1 MAMHFQ
7 LHWPPSIDLCAVF
20 TVCRSRQVSSYASR
34 MIQNHAMFWQICRS
48 NGSSDLRRASRV
60 RLRILREAKAMACEA
75 QLVLL
80 HLVHMM
86 REHLWV
92 EGSFGFELWR
102 AFALSLLHGFG
113 LPKRRNSRNSDQTQV
128 NLLNHE
134 SACEAGGTSNLGSQQ
149 RGRCLGATSLERN
162 WFAGFL
168 AEAEKATL
176 TWHD

>member
-7 LHWPPSIDLCAVF
+7 LHWPPSTDLCAVF

-80 HLVHMM
+80 HLVM
-86 REHLWV
+86 RYVSICV
-92 EGSFGFELWR
+92 EGSCGFELWR

-113 LPKRRNSRNSDQTQV
+113 LPKRRNSQNSDQTQV
-128 NLLNHE
+128 NLLNQNVLVRQVVPPTWVLSSVE
-134 SACEAGGTSNLGSQQ
+134 DASVQ
-149 RGRCLGATSLERN
+149 
-162 WFAGFL
+162 L
-168 AEAEKATL
+168 ALREIGLLDSWLKL
-176 TWHD
+176 RRQH